1 MRGRTA
7 PGESA
12 KAPETAAEQAKP
24 CFSVRGPPGLSLEA
38 GPAAGQ
44 IGSAAAPGGPGFRR
58 SGSNREKG
66 AGVLKRGVQHLLGG
80 NPSDFSDFFRHIT
93 NQRGLVPFSP
103 AGDRRHVRRVGFQQ
117 KAVQWDSSG
126 GLYRMAGVFKGY
138 RASKAEI
145 QSQLY
150 RLAGGLDAAR
160 KAVENPFGL
169 VLLQQLHGVP
179 MGLPVMDNNGQS
191 LLASR
196 SWPSKKRF

>member
-24 CFSVRGPPGLSLEA
+24 CFPVRGPPGLSLEA

-66 AGVLKRGVQHLLGG
+66 AGVSKEAFSTCSAEIPLISAIFPPHNESERNRSVFPGRG
-80 NPSDFSDFFRHIT
+80 
-93 NQRGLVPFSP
+93 P
-103 AGDRRHVRRVGFQQ
+103 AHVRPRRFP
-117 KAVQWDSSG
+117 AEG
-126 GLYRMAGVFKGY
+126 GPMGQLRRPLPDGGRLKVN

-150 RLAGGLDAAR
+150 RLAGVSTLPEKQWRTPWACALAA
-160 KAVENPFGL
+160 APWCP
-169 VLLQQLHGVP
+169 HGP
-179 MGLPVMDNNGQS
+179 PGRG
-191 LLASR
+191 
-196 SWPSKKRF
+196 

>member
-1 MRGRTA
+1 MV
-7 PGESA
+7 
-12 KAPETAAEQAKP
+12 KF
-24 CFSVRGPPGLSLEA
+24 C
-38 GPAAGQ
+38 
-44 IGSAAAPGGPGFRR
+44 
-58 SGSNREKG
+58 
-66 AGVLKRGVQHLLGG
+66 LLYT
-80 NPSDFSDFFRHIT
+80 S
-93 NQRGLVPFSP
+93 

-179 MGLPVMDNNGQS
+179 MGLPVMDNNGQAQPFGQQKLVFKKT
-191 LLASR
+191 LLNVGR
-196 SWPSKKRF
+196 GVFRCV